1 MKEIPIGVSS
11 FQNILEYNY
20 IYVDKTKEILHL
32 INNNIYVS
40 FSRPRRFGKSLTLNT
55 IETLFTYGT
64 EPNLTSKAPI
74 LPAIMKTGLHVGL
87 NLHIRFY
94 AWTFLS

>member
-32 INNNIYVS
+32 IITTFMYLSPDQDV
-40 FSRPRRFGKSLTLNT
+40 LV
-55 IETLFTYGT
+55 
-64 EPNLTSKAPI
+64 NL
-74 LPAIMKTGLHVGL
+74 
-87 NLHIRFY
+87 
-94 AWTFLS
+94 

>member
-32 INNNIYVS
+32 INNNIYV
-40 FSRPRRFGKSLTLNT
+40 N
-55 IETLFTYGT
+55 
-64 EPNLTSKAPI
+64 AP
-74 LPAIMKTGLHVGL
+74 
-87 NLHIRFY
+87 
-94 AWTFLS
+94 